1 MLKKWKCVGMCSKFS
16 LKYVGSHKNSEIV
29 DFKMLIISS
38 LCMSLGV
45 KFLFGDFTLVLAP
58 AFSFEP

>member
-1 MLKKWKCVGMCSKFS
+1 MGMCSKFS
-16 LKYVGSHKNSEIV
+16 LKYVGSHKNSETV

-38 LCMSLGV
+38 LCMSLDV

-58 AFSFEP
+58 VFSF